1 MFRRLIK
8 SKVFWGCVVG
18 ILTIIGTMIS
28 GDQTVQAGLAEIFA
42 LVLTIFFRDTLA
54 KIN

>member
-1 MFRRLIK
+1 MFKRLIK
-8 SKVFWGCVVG
+8 SKVFWACVVG

-28 GDQTVQAGLAEIFA
+28 GDQSIQAGLGEIFA
-42 LVLTIFFRDTLA
+42 LILTIFFRDTLA